1 MRKFVP
7 PKSNARRRSADD
19 ETPKAEF
26 WRKVIDEYRASH
38 KSARQFCKRH
48 KLSLNKLRYWT
59 RVFKAEKAIAKVPTQ
74 KKSQSKSFLPAI
86 LPARVVASPKD
97 NKGRSVEIELNCGR
111 VLRLN
116 DNFEIDVL
124 KKVIVALEELS

>member
-7 PKSNARRRSADD
+7 PKSNARRRSEDD

-38 KSARQFCKRH
+38 KSARQFCRRH
-48 KLSLNKLRYWT
+48 KLSLNKLRYWIG
-59 RVFKAEKAIAKVPTQ
+59 VFKEEKSVASVPKRKETQSKALQPSIIPARIVSSPAIS
-74 KKSQSKSFLPAI
+74 KKS
-86 LPARVVASPKD
+86 
-97 NKGRSVEIELNCGR
+97 SVEIELHCGR
-111 VLRLN
+111 LLRFR
-116 DNFEIDVL
+116 DDFDIDVL